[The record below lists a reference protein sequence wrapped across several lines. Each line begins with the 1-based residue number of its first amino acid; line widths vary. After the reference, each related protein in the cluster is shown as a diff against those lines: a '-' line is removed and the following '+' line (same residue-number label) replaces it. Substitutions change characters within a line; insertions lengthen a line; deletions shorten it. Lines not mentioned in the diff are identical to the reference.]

1 MAERNAV
8 IKLIQLDSNITSFIL
23 NTEKIGLG
31 MNEVANFIVKEVN
44 VVDAIAEYLNYY
56 NEDWIM
62 ERLDHLQGEGCNAEV
77 ILKTL
82 EENVDI
88 EKKKTAFN

>member
-1 MAERNAV
+1 
-8 IKLIQLDSNITSFIL
+8 
-23 NTEKIGLG
+23 
-31 MNEVANFIVKEVN
+31 MNQVANFIVKEVN
-44 VVDAIAEYLNYY
+44 VVNAYVRYLNYY

-88 EKKKTAFN
+88 KKRKRTSI